1 MIYTIKR
8 KLRISKTLERKLDQ
22 LANVSRFTYNW
33 LLARS
38 ISEGKPTLAKCY
50 EYQKEFRSLVR
61 NRTMYNRHGEIYD
74 DAWQEILDSAP
85 SQISD
90 NECKN
95 VIKAWKTI
103 KKNKIPS
110 FKKSRLSCQ
119 SFTMH
124 KTTKGTFKYENQV
137 LKVRG
142 MSFRIVNDMT
152 LVEQSNIKLVTISKS
167 SYGWYI
173 SVCIEIPDDT
183 FVKHTTGEEVGIDW
197 GVRDFATDS
206 DGNCY
211 SFKTEENYEKYCK
224 LQKLIKVLQKKLCKK
239 REKNKEWKK
248 SKRYEQLRIK
258 IAYVFEKLAN
268 IRRNFLHH
276 VSKYYLTNYD
286 RVVIEDLKPS
296 NMLKNHK
303 LARSIAENMF
313 YTWKVMLQYKSLWY
327 GKELIIINP
336 RNTSQTCSACGNI
349 KQNEEKLMLNEK
361 IYKCNSCGLEL
372 DRDYNAALNILS
384 LA

>member
-1 MIYTIKR
+1 
-8 KLRISKTLERKLDQ
+8 
-22 LANVSRFTYNW
+22 
-33 LLARS
+33 
-38 ISEGKPTLAKCY
+38 
-50 EYQKEFRSLVR
+50 
-61 NRTMYNRHGEIYD
+61 
-74 DAWQEILDSAP
+74 
-85 SQISD
+85 
-90 NECKN
+90 
-95 VIKAWKTI
+95 
-103 KKNKIPS
+103 
-110 FKKSRLSCQ
+110 
-119 SFTMH
+119 
-124 KTTKGTFKYENQV
+124 
-137 LKVRG
+137 
-142 MSFRIVNDMT
+142 
-152 LVEQSNIKLVTISKS
+152 
-167 SYGWYI
+167 
-173 SVCIEIPDDT
+173 
-183 FVKHTTGEEVGIDW
+183 
-197 GVRDFATDS
+197 
-206 DGNCY
+206 
-211 SFKTEENYEKYCK
+211 
-224 LQKLIKVLQKKLCKK
+224 
-239 REKNKEWKK
+239 
-248 SKRYEQLRIK
+248 LRIK